1 MELLLIGLA
10 LFGILVVLALVGWL
24 ASLVLQVG
32 VVIQKAGEQPYRDT
46 STYSI
51 AQGREPDE
59 SRDAGNDD

>member
-10 LFGILVVLALVGWL
+10 LFGILVVLAFVGWL

-32 VVIQKAGEQPYRDT
+32 VVIQKAGEQPYRDA

-51 AQGREPDE
+51 SQGREPDT
-59 SRDAGNDD
+59 SRDDDTDD